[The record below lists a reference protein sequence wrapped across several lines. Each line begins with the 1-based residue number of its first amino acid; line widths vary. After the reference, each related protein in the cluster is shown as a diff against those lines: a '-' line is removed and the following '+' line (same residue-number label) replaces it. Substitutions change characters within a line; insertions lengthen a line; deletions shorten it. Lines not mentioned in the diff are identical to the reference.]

1 MKHVIAALAAVLAL
15 AAIPAMGS
23 EANFDRTLNVSGHVE
38 LTVSTGAG
46 NVHVTR
52 GSDTQ
57 VHIYG
62 QVKSGW
68 GSGDADQRVR
78 AIAANPPIEQTG
90 NIIQIGGHHFD
101 LHNISIS
108 YEIQAPANS
117 FLQVSSGSG
126 DLTIDSVGEDAKL
139 TTGSGNIHA
148 SSLHGGF
155 TLHTGSGNIFA
166 EQTGSG
172 DVRADT
178 GSGSVE
184 LREIHGGLR
193 ATTGSGGIKIAGAP
207 AGDWYIQTGSGNVE
221 IWPGNSGLTLN
232 ASTGSGSVHADHELS
247 MQGAF
252 NRHHVTG
259 RMNGGG
265 PTVRISTG
273 SGDVRIH

>member
-1 MKHVIAALAAVLAL
+1 MKQIVAFSAVLAL
-15 AAIPAMGS
+15 TAIPAIAS
-23 EANFDRTLNVSGHVE
+23 EANFQRSLNVGGHVE
-38 LTVSTGAG
+38 LTVSTSAG
-46 NVHVTR
+46 NVHITR
-52 GSDTQ
+52 GADSQ

-62 QVKSGW
+62 HVKSGW
-68 GSGDADQRVR
+68 GAGDSDQRVR

-90 NIIQIGGHHFD
+90 DIIQIGGHHFD

-126 DLTIDSVGEDAKL
+126 DLAIEGVGDNAKL
-139 TTGSGNIHA
+139 TTGSGSIHA

-155 TLHTGSGNIFA
+155 TLHTGSGSIFA

-178 GSGSVE
+178 GSGNIE
-184 LREIHGGLR
+184 LRAIHGGLR
-193 ATTGSGGIKIAGAP
+193 ATTGSGSIKVAGAP

-221 IWPGNSGLTLN
+221 VWPGNSGLTLN
-232 ASTGSGSVHADHELS
+232 ASTGSGSVQTDHEMS
-247 MQGAF
+247 MQGTF

-259 RMNGGG
+259 RINGGG